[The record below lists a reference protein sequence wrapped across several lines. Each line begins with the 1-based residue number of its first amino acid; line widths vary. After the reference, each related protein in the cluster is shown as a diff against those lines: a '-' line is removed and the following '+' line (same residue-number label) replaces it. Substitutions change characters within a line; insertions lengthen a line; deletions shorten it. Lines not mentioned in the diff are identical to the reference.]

1 MRKLVVCNI
10 MSLDGYY
17 EGPGKN
23 VMVLSMDPSFDAYN
37 LERIRAADTVLLG
50 RRSYQAFS
58 GFWPAMADDAD
69 APEVHRE
76 FAKIYNRV
84 DKAVVT
90 DTFTP
95 HPDSPWHDTTTVV
108 PRAGAEHWLADLKRR
123 PGGEILTFAS
133 RMLWNHL
140 LAEGLVDELHLVVGP
155 TVLGD
160 GTPIFAAPVSGLSLL
175 DTRRFEGSDNVVL
188 RYAAAGA

>member
-1 MRKLVVCNI
+1 MRKFVVCNI

-23 VMVLSMDPSFDAYN
+23 VMVLSMDASFDEYN

-50 RRSYQAFS
+50 RTSYQAFS
-58 GFWPAMADDAD
+58 GFWPGMADNPDGTD
-69 APEVHRE
+69 VHRE
-76 FAKIYNRV
+76 FAKIYNKL

-95 HPDSPWHDTTTVV
+95 GPESPWHDTTTVV
-108 PRAGAEHWLADLKRR
+108 RRPDVEKWLADLKQR
-123 PGGEILTFAS
+123 PGREILTFGS
-133 RMLWNHL
+133 RTLWNHL
-140 LAEGLVDELHLVVGP
+140 LAAGLVDELHLVVGS

-160 GTPIFAAPVSGLSLL
+160 GTPIFGAPVAGLKLL
-175 DTRRFEGSDNVVL
+175 EAHTFAGSDNVL
-188 RYAAAGA
+188 LTYAAAGN

>member
-23 VMVLSMDPSFDAYN
+23 VMVLSMDASFDAYN

-50 RRSYQAFS
+50 RKSYEAFS

-69 APEVHRE
+69 ATEVHRE
-76 FAKIYNRV
+76 FAKIYNKV
-84 DKAVVT
+84 DKVVVT

-95 HPDSPWHDTTTVV
+95 EPDSPWHDTTTSSHAPARRTGSRISSSAPDGRFSHSRAERCGTTSWPKGWWTNSISSSAQRRSATA
-108 PRAGAEHWLADLKRR
+108 PRPLLR
-123 PGGEILTFAS
+123 PYSA
-133 RMLWNHL
+133 
-140 LAEGLVDELHLVVGP
+140 
-155 TVLGD
+155 
-160 GTPIFAAPVSGLSLL
+160 
-175 DTRRFEGSDNVVL
+175 
-188 RYAAAGA
+188 